1 MISVDPLQE
10 IFFTYRIIYE
20 TQSQKNDLVSD
31 TPKTFWLGACAFA
44 GIATKLVTS
53 SEREETKMNFFDY
66 LPYLIWWLLII
77 ALSGFGIFTI
87 GLALISL
94 VIEREEAKK

>member
-1 MISVDPLQE
+1 MSLIE
-10 IFFTYRIIYE
+10 
-20 TQSQKNDLVSD
+20 
-31 TPKTFWLGACAFA
+31 
-44 GIATKLVTS
+44 
-53 SEREETKMNFFDY
+53 Y
-66 LPYLIWWLLII
+66 LPYLLWWLLII